1 MTTAPPITTA
11 VEAPPKKR
19 PEIVI
24 RGKHIPVILPKW
36 SDPRL
41 KLSATIWAITIL
53 GLTILRFQLSIPQIA
68 VTVLLCAVIEVV
80 HSYYR
85 DHVLIW
91 PASSLQTGISIAF
104 IWRVAGT
111 EHGDYWSWRGIWL
124 FVLVAVMGM
133 VPKYLIR
140 RANGKHVFNPSN
152 IALAWGLLLIGPS
165 HVFSEHLWWDP
176 LGWRILLA
184 MAVIFG
190 GGYWVLRQVK
200 MIPLATAFLA
210 TFLPLIGLWALFGR
224 YYYARWHTGPVG
236 GSFYWVTVALSP
248 EVLIFAF
255 FMITDPQTAPKSSRG
270 RILYGAATGVV
281 AAVLIAIQTTEF
293 AIKVAILTS
302 LLVTCALVPAFEW
315 LAARME
321 ARRHPEV
328 GAAAAAAL
336 NAAAPARPGHWL
348 RTSIK
353 RPVAIIIA
361 VIAIAAP
368 LNTALL
374 ARDHKIQLIE
384 RGLTVRK
391 VQ

>member
-1 MTTAPPITTA
+1 MTTAPPIATT
-11 VEAPPKKR
+11 VDAPPKK
-19 PEIVI
+19 PEIVV

-53 GLTILRFQLSIPQIA
+53 GLTILRFQVSIPQIA

-85 DHVLIW
+85 EHILIW

-111 EHGDYWSWRGIWL
+111 EHGDLWSWRGIWL

-133 VPKYLIR
+133 VPKYVIR

-190 GGYWVLRQVK
+190 GAYWVLRQVK

-210 TFLPLIGLWALFGR
+210 TFLPIIGLWALLGR

-255 FMITDPQTAPKSSRG
+255 FMITDPQTAPKSPRG
-270 RILYGAATGVV
+270 RILYGAATGAV
-281 AAVLIAIQTTEF
+281 AAVLIGIQTTEF
-293 AIKVAILTS
+293 AIKVAILSS
-302 LLVTCALVPAFEW
+302 LLVTCALVPAFE
-315 LAARME
+315 AMARRME
-321 ARRHPEV
+321 GRRHPEL
-328 GAAAAAAL
+328 AAAAR
-336 NAAAPARPGHWL
+336 NASVPAQAGPWL
-348 RTSIK
+348 RTEIK
-353 RPVAIIIA
+353 RPVAIVVA

-384 RGLTVRK
+384 RGLTTRT